1 MSSSIHERS
10 TCSCGDPAP
19 HIIATRVTFDDV
31 PCRLWSDGLFE
42 LRGPGELT
50 RYVRTAAQDAWRTLE
65 LVATYDAAQ
74 AFALAHWSS
83 RSFLRRFAAFGVVVP
98 RDA

>member
-1 MSSSIHERS
+1 MPTSVSSC

-19 HIIATRVTFDDV
+19 HIVATRRTFDDV
-31 PCRLWSDGLFE
+31 PCALWSDGLLE
-42 LRGPGELT
+42 LGEPDGVT
-50 RYVRTAAQDAWRTLE
+50 RYVRVSAARAWQALE

-83 RSFLRRFAAFGVVVP
+83 RAFLLRFASFGVVVP
-98 RDA
+98 AA